1 MPIRLLI
8 VIVVLLSSSGC
19 FFKSDL
25 KKCHKSQEYQQTK
38 PGPRVRVPDDL
49 KSLPPESRLDVPF
62 GEVQT
67 EPLPK
72 DQPCLTEPPV
82 YAQPGKN

>member
-1 MPIRLLI
+1 MPSRLLI
-8 VIVVLLSSSGC
+8 LIFVSLSFSGC

-25 KKCHKSQEYQQTK
+25 KKCHKPQEYQQTK

-49 KSLPPESRLDVPF
+49 EPLPPETRLDVPF

-72 DQPCLTEPPV
+72 EQPCLTEPPV
-82 YAQPGKN
+82 YAQPRKN